1 MIIYNDVPWIHAYL
15 IKTLESK
22 FMKKRLT
29 LNFKETRD
37 SDLAA
42 LALTVANKMIDNEH
56 FPDPGML
63 IIELQEIGKQFFQAV
78 VDARSR
84 DLEKVAYKN
93 NLRVLCIK
101 KLKQTGEFVLTHS
114 ANSGSALPLITSGF
128 TLIKSV
134 DEIILRSPEDFKIM
148 PGPRPGEMI
157 LKVRR
162 VPGARSYIY
171 QWTPAP
177 LTKESIWESTVDTRC
192 KKVISGLPLGVNY
205 IFRMAAVGSRNQLIY
220 TQPLSRYIS

>member
-1 MIIYNDVPWIHAYL
+1 MIIYDDVPGIHAYL

-37 SDLAA
+37 SDLAM
-42 LALTVANKMIDNEH
+42 LALTVANKMTDNEH

-63 IIELQEIGKQFFQAV
+63 IIELEEIGNQFFQAV

-84 DLEKVAYKN
+84 DREKVAYKN
-93 NLRVLCIK
+93 NLRVLVVK
-101 KLKQTGEFVLTHS
+101 KLKEAGEFVLTHS
-114 ANSGSALPLITSGF
+114 ANKELPLITSGF
-128 TLIKSV
+128 ILIKSV
-134 DEIILRSPEDFKIM
+134 DEIILKSPKDFKIM

-205 IFRMAAVGSRNQLIY
+205 IFRMAAVGSRNQIIY

>member
-1 MIIYNDVPWIHAYL
+1 MIICNDAHAKAFVFDQIYC
-15 IKTLESK
+15 KTRV
-22 FMKKRLT
+22 MKRKLT
-29 LNFKETRD
+29 LNFKETSD

-42 LALTVANKMIDNEH
+42 LALTVANKMTDNEH
-56 FPDPGML
+56 FPDPDML
-63 IIELQEIGKQFFQAV
+63 IIELREIGMQFLKAV
-78 VDARSR
+78 AGARSR

-93 NLRVLCIK
+93 NLRVLVIK
-101 KLKQTGEFVLTHS
+101 KLKQVGEFVLTHS
-114 ANSGSALPLITSGF
+114 ANKELPLITSGF

-134 DEIILRSPEDFKIM
+134 DEIILKSPEDFKIM
-148 PGPRPGEMI
+148 PGPKPGEMI

-177 LTKESIWESTVDTRC
+177 LTKESIWESIADTRC

-205 IFRMAAVGSRNQLIY
+205 LFRMAAIGSRNQIIY